1 MGHNDLRQS
10 KKYTPRANIKCHLFF
25 ILFYIIT
32 VSYFKV
38 AKFAIETQKYEI
50 YVIEQIM
57 FLICFLILEIFFVY
71 HTCIDNLNIVHTEF
85 YKGKISC
92 ILYIYGCC
100 VTYGISVYLLFFN
113 INIVRE
119 IKLDAYLYIIIFILF
134 FFLEL
139 IYMMIILKRRNSL
152 RCRIYCFFRH
162 MICNLLINTGIVL
175 NLILFVIFMRQV

>member
-119 IKLDAYLYIIIFILF
+119 IKLDAYLY
-134 FFLEL
+134 
-139 IYMMIILKRRNSL
+139 MMIILKRRNSL

-175 NLILFVIFMRQV
+175 NLIFFVIFMRQV